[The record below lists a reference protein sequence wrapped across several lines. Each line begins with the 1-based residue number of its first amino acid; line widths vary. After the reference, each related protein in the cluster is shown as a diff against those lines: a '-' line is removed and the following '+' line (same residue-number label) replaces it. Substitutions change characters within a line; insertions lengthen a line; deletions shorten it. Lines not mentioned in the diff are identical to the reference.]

1 MYTWDDGTYLAHHG
15 IKGQKWGVRRF
26 QNPDG
31 TYTSE
36 GKERRGQGFRKGNR
50 KSQTLSEARKKDINH
65 LTTKELREY
74 NDRLQAEQ
82 QFKQL
87 TKKRSATG
95 QIIKTGATAAATAA
109 VTKIFAKA
117 MTAEAVKNAAFIGL
131 GILVSMGI
139 VK

>member
-15 IKGQKWGVRRF
+15 IKGQKWGIRRF

-31 TYTSE
+31 SLTSE
-36 GKERRGQGFRKGNR
+36 GKVRRQKEVSGNR
-50 KSQTLSEARKKDINH
+50 RSRVLKEARKRDINSM
-65 LTTKELREY
+65 TTKEIKEY

-87 TKKRSATG
+87 TKKTSKVGKIVETGAVGAATG
-95 QIIKTGATAAATAA
+95 AATKLFASLLTAESVKTAA
-109 VTKIFAKA
+109 FL
-117 MTAEAVKNAAFIGL
+117 GL
-131 GILVSMGI
+131 GILTSMGI

>member
-15 IKGQKWGVRRF
+15 IKGQKWGIRRF

-31 TYTSE
+31 SYTSE
-36 GKERRGQGFRKGNR
+36 GRTRRLRERRGNLRSN
-50 KSQTLSEARKKDINH
+50 TLREARRKDINSM
-65 LTTKELREY
+65 TTKEIKEY

-87 TKKRSATG
+87 TKKKDPALVRVA
-95 QIIKTGATAAATAA
+95 KTGANAAAIAAATKLFASVLTADAVNKAA
-109 VTKIFAKA
+109 MV
-117 MTAEAVKNAAFIGL
+117 GL
-131 GILVSMGI
+131 GALVALGV